1 MVQLPVAAGYFF
13 WIDIDACIGIWT
25 IIVLTMPYDVIRTV
39 IKVGSIINVINFSV
53 DNVSDNANINF
64 GPSLQNSHT
73 ANSINIGTNINI
85 GDNGTIISKI
95 INKGIQAKMPQDSS
109 SDENQ

>member
-1 MVQLPVAAGYFF
+1 MSSF
-13 WIDIDACIGIWT
+13 
-25 IIVLTMPYDVIRTV
+25 
-39 IKVGSIINVINFSV
+39 INVTNFSV
-53 DNVSDNANINF
+53 DNVSNNANINF